1 MCSYLSYSVL
11 SCYLAFVPSCFRAL
25 VLSCPRAFVLSCY
38 RAFVLYCLRALVPSC
53 YRAFVLYCPRAFVL
67 SCYRAFVLYCLRA
80 LVLSCYRAFVLYCLR
95 ALLPSC
101 YRALVPSCYRAFMLF
116 GAYSIKKVLVK
127 PIALDDSFNQL
138 AYYRVLDS
146 FYCCAVGANSCLF
159 RGEMRCINLIVAE
172 GVHGIAFPTGCIYL

>member
-1 MCSYLSYSVL
+1 MCSYFSYSVL
-11 SCYLAFVPSCFRAL
+11 SCYLAFVPSCYRAI
-25 VLSCPRAFVLSCY
+25 VPSCFIAFVPSCLRAIVPSCY
-38 RAFVLYCLRALVPSC
+38 LALVLYCLRALV
-53 YRAFVLYCPRAFVL
+53 
-67 SCYRAFVLYCLRA
+67 
-80 LVLSCYRAFVLYCLR
+80 
-95 ALLPSC
+95 PSC

-146 FYCCAVGANSCLF
+146 FYCCAIGANSCLF

>member
-25 VLSCPRAFVLSCY
+25 VPSCYRAIVPSCFIAFVLSCPRAL
-38 RAFVLYCLRALVPSC
+38 AL
-53 YRAFVLYCPRAFVL
+53 
-67 SCYRAFVLYCLRA
+67 
-80 LVLSCYRAFVLYCLR
+80 
-95 ALLPSC
+95 SC
-101 YRALVPSCYRAFMLF
+101 YRALVPSCYRAIVVF